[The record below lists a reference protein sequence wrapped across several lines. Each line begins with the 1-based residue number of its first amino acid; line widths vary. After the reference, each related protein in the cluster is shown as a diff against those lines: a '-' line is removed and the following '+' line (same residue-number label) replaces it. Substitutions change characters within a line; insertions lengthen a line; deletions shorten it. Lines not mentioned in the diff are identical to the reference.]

1 MVAKTLNS
9 RVKRPVDL
17 ARAAGVSTQ
26 QVRNLEALGVLPQAE
41 RTESG
46 YRSYGAVHLS
56 ALLAY
61 QALVP
66 GFGAPV
72 SRRILVAVAEGR
84 VAEALELID
93 AGHAGLHE
101 ARRSL
106 GEITG
111 TLVGVS
117 EPVAPGV
124 PDVSIGRVILGVPEE
139 RPDGLRVGELA
150 GLVGVRTSALRVWE
164 AAGLL
169 TPGRERGTGYRVY
182 GPEDVRD
189 ARVIQAL
196 RQEYYLFDRIR
207 PVIEG
212 IRREGSVDA
221 LHAALAERREALD
234 RRALAMLDGAAR
246 LRDYLDVSAGA
257 GEAGAAEVTSCR
269 PARSG

>member
-1 MVAKTLNS
+1 MLGEMAKTLNS

-26 QVRNLEALGVLPQAE
+26 QVRNLESLGVLPEAE

-46 YRSYGAVHLS
+46 YRCYGAVHLS

-72 SRRILVAVAEGR
+72 VRRILVAVAEGR
-84 VAEALELID
+84 VAEALEAID
-93 AGHAGLHE
+93 EGHAGLHE

-111 TLVGVS
+111 TLVGLS
-117 EPVAPGV
+117 EPAASE
-124 PDVSIGRVILGVPEE
+124 DSRDGR
-139 RPDGLRVGELA
+139 DGLRVGELA
-150 GLVGVRTSALRVWE
+150 ALLRVRASALRVWE

-169 TPGRERGTGYRVY
+169 TPGREGGTGYRVY

-221 LHAALAERREALD
+221 LHAALAERREALN

-246 LRDYLDVSAGA
+246 LREYLDVLADQ
-257 GEAGAAEVTSCR
+257 ED
-269 PARSG
+269 PPRSHG

>member
-1 MVAKTLNS
+1 MMARTLNS

-26 QVRNLEALGVLPQAE
+26 QVRNLEALGVLPESE
-41 RTESG
+41 RTDSG
-46 YRSYGAVHLS
+46 YRCYSAVHLS

-61 QALVP
+61 KALVP
-66 GFGAPV
+66 GFGAPA
-72 SRRILVAVAEGR
+72 SRRILVAVAEDR
-84 VAEALELID
+84 VADALELID

-106 GEITG
+106 AEITG
-111 TLVGVS
+111 TLVGLS
-117 EPVAPGV
+117 EPVATE
-124 PDVSIGRVILGVPEE
+124 DR
-139 RPDGLRVGELA
+139 RDALRVGELA
-150 GLVGVRTSALRVWE
+150 ALLGVRTSALRVWE
-164 AAGLL
+164 SAGLL
-169 TPGRERGTGYRVY
+169 APSRERGTGYRVY
-182 GPEDVRD
+182 SPEDVRD

-221 LHAALAERREALD
+221 LHAALTDRRDALN
-234 RRALAMLDGAAR
+234 RRALAMMDGAAR
-246 LRDYLDVSAGA
+246 LREYLEVLSGTADVASG
-257 GEAGAAEVTSCR
+257 R

>member
-1 MVAKTLNS
+1 MGKVERTFNS

-26 QVRNLEALGVLPQAE
+26 QVRNLEALGVLPEAG

-46 YRSYGAVHLS
+46 YRCYGAVHLS

-72 SRRILVAVAEGR
+72 ARRILMAAAAGR
-84 VAEALELID
+84 LAEALELID
-93 AGHAGLHE
+93 EGHARLHA

-106 GEITG
+106 AEITG
-111 TLVGVS
+111 TLVGLS
-117 EPVAPGV
+117 EPEAG
-124 PDVSIGRVILGVPEE
+124 E
-139 RPDGLRVGELA
+139 RRDGLRVGELA
-150 GLVGVRTSALRVWE
+150 ALLGVRTSALRVWE
-164 AAGLL
+164 TAGLL
-169 TPGRERGTGYRVY
+169 APSRERGTGYRVY

-189 ARVIQAL
+189 ARVVQAL

-246 LRDYLDVSAGA
+246 LREYLDVPAGA
-257 GEAGAAEVTSCR
+257 DDPGRAAGA
-269 PARSG
+269 

>member
-1 MVAKTLNS
+1 MLDQVAETFNS

-26 QVRNLEALGVLPQAE
+26 QVRNLEAIGVLPESE

-46 YRSYGAVHLS
+46 YRCYGAVHLS

-66 GFGAPV
+66 GFGAPMA
-72 SRRILVAVAEGR
+72 RRILVAVAAGR
-84 VAEALELID
+84 VAEALAVID
-93 AGHAGLHE
+93 EGHAGLHE

-111 TLVGVS
+111 TLVGLS
-117 EPVAPGV
+117 EPVA
-124 PDVSIGRVILGVPEE
+124 SEE
-139 RPDGLRVGELA
+139 QRDGLRVGELA
-150 GLVGVRTSALRVWE
+150 ALLGVRPSALRVWE

-169 TPGRERGTGYRVY
+169 APGRERGTGYRVY

-221 LHAALAERREALD
+221 LHAALAERREALN
-234 RRALAMLDGAAR
+234 RRALAMLDGVRR
-246 LRDYLDVSAGA
+246 LGEYLEVLG
-257 GEAGAAEVTSCR
+257 GAADVTSGR